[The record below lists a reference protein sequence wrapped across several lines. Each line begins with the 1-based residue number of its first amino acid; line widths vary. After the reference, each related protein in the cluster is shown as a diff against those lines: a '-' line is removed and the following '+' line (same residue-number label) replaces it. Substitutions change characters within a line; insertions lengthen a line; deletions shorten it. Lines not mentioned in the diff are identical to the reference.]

1 MTDANTTTTGTT
13 ETTQNAQG
21 TATTA
26 SNGAGN
32 VNTQENTNNANT
44 GDSGASEGDNK
55 TTDLEALIQR
65 AVDRAT
71 NKLGNENKK
80 LRGQIDELKKAK
92 LSDDELKQLE
102 MQEKEKEIAEREKL
116 LKERENRLVAIKAIK
131 EIGLDDGS
139 NASLDLVD
147 FVMAE
152 DEDGIKERVKSF
164 SDLVKRFVQSEVDKT
179 FKANGR
185 TPARGTASATTET
198 KTESIATVLGQN
210 AAKANKAAKSTL
222 DFYIGGNK

>member
-1 MTDANTTTTGTT
+1 MADENTTATGTA

-21 TATTA
+21 ASTTA

-32 VNTQENTNNANT
+32 VNTHASTNGAEKGN
-44 GDSGASEGDNK
+44 SGASEGDNK
-55 TTDLEALIQR
+55 TTDLEALVQR

-102 MQEKEKEIAEREKL
+102 MQEKEKEIAERENQ

-139 NASLDLVD
+139 DAALDLVD

-152 DEDGIKERVKSF
+152 DEDGIKAKVQSF
-164 SDLVKRFVQSEVDKT
+164 NSLVKRFVQSEVDKT

-185 TPARGTASATTET
+185 TPAKGTASATTET
-198 KTESIATVLGQN
+198 KTESIATTLGQN
-210 AAKANKAAKSTL
+210 AAKANKAAQTTL
-222 DFYIGGNK
+222 EYYIGGKK